1 MFRRRDQDRDHRSQ
15 REAELAAA
23 GRAGGAPL
31 LRVPHP
37 RGPGHQP
44 RPRRRVR
51 QVVHHRGPREVRYLI
66 KFIELVQDTVTNI
79 HHPNYLT

>member
-1 MFRRRDQDRDHRSQ
+1 MHSAIVCGGACYAHGCDP
-15 REAELAAA
+15 A

-51 QVVHHRGPREVRYLI
+51 QVVHHRGPREVRDLI
-66 KFIELVQDTVTNI
+66 KFIELVQDIVTNI
-79 HHPNYLT
+79 HHPNYFT